1 MADKFPPLEN
11 EDFDTDVTADQEE
24 TDFLKREAE
33 LLGDEFK
40 TEEDSEFLQ
49 ENKNNELENFEEQFP
64 ELDNNA
70 TASKSEGQPQVD
82 DEDDDFGEPQSAVIQ
97 DTKAANSEAITQW
110 KENRDKEISARDA
123 SQEKAKSELQEKAVK
138 HMDDFY
144 DTYNRKKEQQLKDT
158 KAEAEK
164 FSKEREGFFKQDN
177 TTWDRVLQLIN
188 VDDADLVAGRDRSKF
203 KEILL
208 KLKGNKNAPGA

>member
-11 EDFDTDVTADQEE
+11 EDFDTKVTAGQEE

-49 ENKNNELENFEEQFP
+49 ENKNDELENFEEQYP
-64 ELDNNA
+64 ALDEGA
-70 TASKSEGQPQVD
+70 AVSKAEGQAQAD
-82 DEDDDFGEPQSAVIQ
+82 DDDDFGEPQSAVSQ
-97 DTKAANSEAITQW
+97 NARATNSEAIAKW
-110 KENRDKEISARDA
+110 KESRDKEISGRDA
-123 SQEKAKSELQEKAVK
+123 SQEKAKAELQEKAVK

-144 DTYNRKKEQQLKDT
+144 DNYNRKKEQQLKDT
-158 KAEAEK
+158 EAEAEK
-164 FSKEREGFFKQDN
+164 FSKEREGFFNQDN